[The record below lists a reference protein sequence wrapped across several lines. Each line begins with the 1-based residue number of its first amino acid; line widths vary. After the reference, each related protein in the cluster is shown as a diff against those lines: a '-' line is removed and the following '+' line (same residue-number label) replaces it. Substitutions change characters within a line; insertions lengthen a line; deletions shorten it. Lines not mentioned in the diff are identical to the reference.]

1 MILVMHSES
10 MTFESS
16 MWAIDILYCFQPSS
30 NNTEIEKPKIVKS
43 CHELVFL

>member
-16 MWAIDILYCFQPSS
+16 MWAIDTYCFQQHCK
-30 NNTEIEKPKIVKS
+30 IEKPKIVKS